1 MAHRTTGSGPRELV
15 LALPSKGRLYDATAR
30 FFEGAGLVIASTYG
44 RQYTAELRGVEGWKV
59 LFQRAEEITET
70 VGSGTA
76 DLGLTGLDFFNE
88 DPGHQDRLLLIIE
101 RLGYGFANLVVAIP
115 EHWIDVETV
124 EHLGDLAISFRLSKG
139 RPLRIATR
147 FPNLTRRFLEDHE
160 ISDYVLVHSAG
171 ALESSPSAGVADL
184 IVDLTST
191 GTTLTENKL
200 RALRDGTVI
209 RSQACLFGSRQI
221 GELEPR
227 LMERLTTLLDRI
239 EARLLANETVLAM
252 VAGRKLNVAE
262 LVHYCLGASMRISVG
277 APPEGL
283 KVPSIQE
290 LQQLAWITCSV
301 SAINEVTRRVRQY
314 GAEQVLVMQPAYAF
328 LSEVN
333 ASRRLRQLLR
343 HTAATDPVE
352 P

>member
-1 MAHRTTGSGPRELV
+1 
-15 LALPSKGRLYDATAR
+15 
-30 FFEGAGLVIASTYG
+30 
-44 RQYTAELRGVEGWKV
+44 
-59 LFQRAEEITET
+59 
-70 VGSGTA
+70 
-76 DLGLTGLDFFNE
+76 
-88 DPGHQDRLLLIIE
+88 
-101 RLGYGFANLVVAIP
+101 
-115 EHWIDVETV
+115 
-124 EHLGDLAISFRLSKG
+124 
-139 RPLRIATR
+139 
-147 FPNLTRRFLEDHE
+147 
-160 ISDYVLVHSAG
+160 
-171 ALESSPSAGVADL
+171 
-184 IVDLTST
+184 
-191 GTTLTENKL
+191 
-200 RALRDGTVI
+200 
-209 RSQACLFGSRQI
+209 
-221 GELEPR
+221 
-227 LMERLTTLLDRI
+227 MERLTTLLDRI